1 METPITHISKGTCSD
16 NLIVIQFISFYLTL
30 LVYIVNLINY
40 MSTGTCYNHL
50 INCLYG
56 EFIPS
61 HLGVTYNPL
70 SYISKGNVKWF
81 VDRDKFCKM
90 DSVLKIFQYNLN
102 ICV

>member
-1 METPITHISKGTCSD
+1 METPITHISKGTCTD

-30 LVYIVNLINY
+30 LVYIANLITY
-40 MSTGTCYNHL
+40 MSMGTCYNHL
-50 INCLYG
+50 IVYMVK
-56 EFIPS
+56 FISS
-61 HLGVTYNPL
+61 HIGVTYNPL

-90 DSVLKIFQYNLN
+90 DSVLKIFHYNIN

>member
-30 LVYIVNLINY
+30 LVYIANLITY

-50 INCLYG
+50 IVYMVK
-56 EFIPS
+56 FISS
-61 HLGVTYNPL
+61 HIGVTYNPL

-81 VDRDKFCKM
+81 VETNFAKWI
-90 DSVLKIFQYNLN
+90 L
-102 ICV
+102 